1 MTMSI
6 FEKTMRLFDKT
17 KEAADKRALTKGV
30 TGPGPRGARPWSV
43 DGETITVVLDRRT
56 AENAYYALALALG
69 GVDRPEAVGEWT
81 GKMTGKTHKGN
92 GKTVG
97 KAYP

>member
-1 MTMSI
+1 MSI
-6 FEKTMRLFDKT
+6 FEQTMRLFDKAT
-17 KEAADKRALTKGV
+17 EAADKRALTKGS
-30 TGPGPRGARPWSV
+30 GKGARH
-43 DGETITVVLDRRT
+43 GETITVVLDRRM

-69 GVDRPEAVGEWT
+69 GVDRPEAVGDWTDT
-81 GKMTGKTHKGN
+81 GKPHKGN